1 MAVER
6 EKYERFGSRLS
17 PPLGDVSRNAPGPV
31 ERVIALGASNLTRGF
46 NTVVAT
52 SRAAWGPRVEVV
64 AALGHGRSYGADSQ
78 FLARRLPGIIESGL
92 WPTIERLPA
101 ARTRAL
107 VTDVGNDIV
116 YGFPATQILA
126 WIDEVVERL
135 QRVTRDIVLTDL
147 PMHTLRRLSTR
158 KFLFFR
164 TLFVPRCQMSLA
176 EVIDVA
182 ELVSG
187 GLEQIAA
194 RRQCRF
200 VRLEPEWYGVD
211 PIHMR
216 VGVWRRAWQHILCDA
231 VAPPTATKSWI
242 EGMRLYFMPAE
253 RQSLFGVERLRP
265 QHGVALEKG
274 ATVWLF

>member
-1 MAVER
+1 MAGER
-6 EKYERFGSRLS
+6 ENERFGPRLS
-17 PPLGDVSRNAPGPV
+17 PAPGGVSRNATGSV

-64 AALGHGRSYGADSQ
+64 AALGHGRSYGAESQ

-92 WPTIERLPA
+92 WPAIERLPP

-116 YGFPATQILA
+116 YGFHATQILA
-126 WIDEVVERL
+126 WIDEIVDRL
-135 QRVTRDIVLTDL
+135 QQVTRDIVLTDL
-147 PMHTLRRLSTR
+147 PMHTLRRLSTP

-164 TLFVPRCQMSLA
+164 TLFVPRCEMSLA

-187 GLEQIAA
+187 GL
-194 RRQCRF
+194 
-200 VRLEPEWYGVD
+200 
-211 PIHMR
+211 
-216 VGVWRRAWQHILCDA
+216 
-231 VAPPTATKSWI
+231 
-242 EGMRLYFMPAE
+242 
-253 RQSLFGVERLRP
+253 
-265 QHGVALEKG
+265 
-274 ATVWLF
+274 